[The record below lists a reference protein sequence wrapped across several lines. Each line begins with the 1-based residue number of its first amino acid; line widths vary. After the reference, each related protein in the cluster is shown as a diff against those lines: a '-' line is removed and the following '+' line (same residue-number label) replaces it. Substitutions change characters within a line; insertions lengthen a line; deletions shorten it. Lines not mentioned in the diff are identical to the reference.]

1 MTAAGERVADR
12 AAHGRAPLVSA
23 RGVVKTFPVR
33 GGGLGR
39 AIGSVRAVDGVDLD
53 IYPGEVL
60 GLVGESGCGKSTLG
74 RVLLGL
80 LPADEGTVTF
90 DGADVLGAR
99 GSDMRALRRE
109 MQIVFQDPFSSLDP
123 RATVGDS
130 IAEGLRAHGIP
141 AGQRQARVREVL
153 DLVGLEP
160 YHAQRYPHQFSGGQ
174 RQRIGIARAL
184 AVEPRFLIAD
194 EPVSALD
201 VSIQSQILNLLRDLQ
216 ARLDF
221 TLVFVAHDLAVVEH
235 LCDRVAVMYL
245 GRMAEAGS
253 RARVFGLPQH
263 PYTQALLSA
272 IPVAD
277 PDRPRQRIR
286 LTGEM
291 PSALDPPPGC
301 PFHPRCP
308 IAVTGVC
315 DEEVPRLAPSDDDP
329 AHAASCHLRTGAH
342 RDLDPGRTGGA
353 RSRRSAPVRDRPLA

>member
-1 MTAAGERVADR
+1 VTAAGERVADD
-12 AAHGRAPLVSA
+12 AASERAPLVSA
-23 RGVVKTFPVR
+23 RGVVKTFDVR
-33 GGGLGR
+33 GGALGR
-39 AIGSVRAVDGVDLD
+39 VVGSVSAVDGVDLD

-90 DGADVLGAR
+90 GGADVLGAR
-99 GSDMRALRRE
+99 GSDLRALRRD

-130 IAEGLRAHGIP
+130 IAEGLRSHGVP
-141 AGQRQARVREVL
+141 ASRRRDKVGEVL

-184 AVEPRFLIAD
+184 AVEPRFLVAD

-245 GRMAEAGS
+245 GRIAEIGS
-253 RARVFGLPQH
+253 RDRVFTLPQH
-263 PYTQALLSA
+263 PYTEALLSA

-277 PDRPRQRIR
+277 PERPRHRTR
-286 LTGEM
+286 LKGEM
-291 PSALDPPPGC
+291 PSPMDPPPGC
-301 PFHPRCP
+301 RFHPRCP

-315 DEEVPRLAPSDDDP
+315 DVETPLLLPGDGDP
-329 AHAASCHLRTGAH
+329 AHAAACHLRTGAH
-342 RDLDPGRTGGA
+342 RDLDPGPT
-353 RSRRSAPVRDRPLA
+353 RRG

>member
-1 MTAAGERVADR
+1 MTGPNGPSDR
-12 AAHGRAPLVSA
+12 TEPAEPGTPDDHGPGPSAPLVSA

-33 GGGLGR
+33 SGAFGR
-39 AIGSVRAVDGVDLD
+39 VAGAVRAVDGVDLD

-80 LPADEGTVTF
+80 LAADSGTVLF
-90 DGADVLGAR
+90 DGKDVQAAKGRA
-99 GSDMRALRRE
+99 MRALRRE
-109 MQIVFQDPFSSLDP
+109 MQIVFQDPYSSLDP

-130 IAEGLRAHGIP
+130 IAEGLRAHGTP
-141 AGQRQARVREVL
+141 SRERRARVLDAL

-184 AVEPRFLIAD
+184 AVEPRFLVAD

-245 GRMAEAGS
+245 GRIVEIGT
-253 RARVFGLPQH
+253 RDRVFGAPQH
-263 PYTQALLSA
+263 PYTEALLAA

-277 PDRPRQRIR
+277 PERTRQRR
-286 LTGEM
+286 SVKGEM
-291 PSALDPPPGC
+291 PSPMNPPPGC
-301 PFHPRCP
+301 RFHTRCP
-308 IAVTGVC
+308 IAVEGVC
-315 DEEVPRLAPSDDDP
+315 DVEVPALLPAPDDP
-329 AHAASCHLRTGAH
+329 HHGAECHLRTGAH
-342 RDLDPGRTGGA
+342 RDLDPGRSDAT
-353 RSRRSAPVRDRPLA
+353 P

>member
-1 MTAAGERVADR
+1 MSGAEDAR
-12 AAHGRAPLVSA
+12 AADEGRTPLVAA
-23 RGVVKTFPVR
+23 RGVVKSFDVR
-33 GGGLGR
+33 GGVFGR
-39 AIGSVRAVDGVDLD
+39 LAGAVRAVDGVDLD
-53 IYPGEVL
+53 IYPGEVV

-80 LPADEGTVTF
+80 LRADAGTVTF
-90 DGADVLGAR
+90 DGTDVHRAR
-99 GSDMRALRRE
+99 GRDLRALRRD

-130 IAEGLRAHGIP
+130 IAEGLRSHGTP
-141 AGQRQARVREVL
+141 ARQRRDKVREVL

-184 AVEPRFLIAD
+184 AVEPRFLVAD

-245 GRMAEAGS
+245 GHIVEVGTRD
-253 RARVFGLPQH
+253 RVFGVPQH
-263 PYTQALLSA
+263 PYTEALLSA

-277 PDRPRQRIR
+277 PERRRQRTR
-286 LTGEM
+286 LKGET
-291 PSALDPPPGC
+291 PSAMDPPPGC
-301 PFHPRCP
+301 RFHPRCP

-315 DEEVPRLAPSDDDP
+315 DVETPHLLPSATDVT
-329 AHAASCHLRTGAH
+329 HRAACHLRTGAH
-342 RDLDPGRTGGA
+342 QDLDPGREPL
-353 RSRRSAPVRDRPLA
+353 RS

>member
-1 MTAAGERVADR
+1 MTGVTAATDGVSDAPVT
-12 AAHGRAPLVSA
+12 PLVSA
-23 RGVVKTFPVR
+23 RGVVKAFPVR
-33 GGGLGR
+33 GGAFGR
-39 AIGSVRAVDGVDLD
+39 VEGVVRAVDGVDLD
-53 IYPGEVL
+53 IFPGEVL

-80 LPADEGTVTF
+80 LEADEGTVTF
-90 DGADVLGAR
+90 DGTEVHATGGR
-99 GSDMRALRRE
+99 RQRELRRD

-130 IAEGLRAHGIP
+130 IAEGLRAHGTP
-141 AGQRQARVREVL
+141 ARARQERVREVL

-184 AVEPRFLIAD
+184 AVEPRFLVAD

-201 VSIQSQILNLLRDLQ
+201 VSIQSQVLNLLRDLQ

-245 GRMAEAGS
+245 GRIAEVGS
-253 RARVFGLPQH
+253 RDRVFRSPQH
-263 PYTQALLSA
+263 PYTEALLAA

-277 PDRPRQRIR
+277 PERPRQRTR
-286 LTGEM
+286 LKGEM
-291 PSALDPPPGC
+291 PSPLDPPPGC
-301 PFHPRCP
+301 RFHPRCP
-308 IAVTGVC
+308 IAATGVC
-315 DEEVPRLAPSDDDP
+315 DVETPVLRPAGDDP
-329 AHAASCHLRTGAH
+329 AHLAACHLRTGDH
-342 RDLDPGRTGGA
+342 QDLVPTP
-353 RSRRSAPVRDRPLA
+353 SRRGSGRGWRGGRR